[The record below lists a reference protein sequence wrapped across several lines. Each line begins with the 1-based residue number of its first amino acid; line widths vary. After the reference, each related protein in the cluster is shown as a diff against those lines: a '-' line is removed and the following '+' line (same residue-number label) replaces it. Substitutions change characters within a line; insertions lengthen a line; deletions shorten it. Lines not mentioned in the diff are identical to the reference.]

1 MNQNWVIENLE
12 RAFGTWNARLTE
24 LWSLVTASPQTF
36 RGGALWGVMQSVQS
50 SLVAVGYGLLVLF
63 FAMSLFRNTAN
74 LNELKR
80 PETALAYLIRFAAA
94 KILVGRSSEVML
106 TIFEVCNG
114 IVIQAAGRMGGI
126 SQAMVSLP
134 DEIRT
139 AVGQAGFLASVPLW
153 LVTILG
159 SLFVTVLSFVMVLT
173 VYGRFF
179 RLYLY
184 TALAPVPLA
193 AFAGETTQSVG
204 IAFVKTYVGVCME
217 GAVIVLACILYS
229 GFVSTPAVSTGEA
242 ASMVWSY
249 LAEVIFNM
257 LILVGL
263 VKSAD
268 RVVHEMMGL

>member
-36 RGGALWGVMQSVQS
+36 RGGALWGVMQSVQN

-114 IVIQAAGRMGGI
+114 IAMQAAGRMGGI
-126 SQAMVSLP
+126 SLAMVSLP

-204 IAFVKTYVGVCME
+204 TAFVKTYVGVCME

>member
-114 IVIQAAGRMGGI
+114 IAMQAAGRMGGI
-126 SQAMVSLP
+126 SLAMVSLP